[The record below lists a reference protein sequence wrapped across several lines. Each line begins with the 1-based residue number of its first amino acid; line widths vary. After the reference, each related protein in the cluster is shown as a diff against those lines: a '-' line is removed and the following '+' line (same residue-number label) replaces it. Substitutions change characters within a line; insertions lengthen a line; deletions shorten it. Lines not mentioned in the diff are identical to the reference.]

1 MQIWG
6 MFIFSNLICIECCT
20 NGGVPIFILDFN
32 KKKEVV
38 AEFTEDALRLSHAKV
53 ALLGCAHCDL
63 CRFSD
68 CTCQTCTDQGMS
80 MPIPKLELKS
90 CS

>member
-1 MQIWG
+1 MI
-6 MFIFSNLICIECCT
+6 M
-20 NGGVPIFILDFN
+20 

-53 ALLGCAHCDL
+53 ALLGRAHCDL